1 MLQDVSRSHFRAG
14 WIGKAKEKL
23 CWRRVAGNSDII
35 KMPEYIRPLQKSKS
49 WASKICL
56 VTRMILSDTST
67 EKSLSSNS
75 ESNHHHHHSESAHPH
90 VHNEESLR
98 RLVNRLS
105 RIEGHIRG
113 IKTMVQENR
122 PCPEVLVQVAA
133 VRGALDRVAR
143 IILDE
148 HLTECIAR
156 AAKEGNIDSEIKELK
171 AALDRFL
178 P

>member
-1 MLQDVSRSHFRAG
+1 MS
-14 WIGKAKEKL
+14 GKDEYSL
-23 CWRRVAGNSDII
+23 DREVNHNH
-35 KMPEYIRPLQKSKS
+35 PE
-49 WASKICL
+49 
-56 VTRMILSDTST
+56 
-67 EKSLSSNS
+67 
-75 ESNHHHHHSESAHPH
+75 HHHGEGLSTHRH
-90 VHNEESLR
+90 VHDEESLR
-98 RLVNRLS
+98 RIVNRLS

-113 IKTMVQENR
+113 IKTMVQESR

-148 HLTECIAR
+148 HLTQCIAR
-156 AAKEGNIDSEIKELK
+156 AAQEGNIEVEIEELK

>member
-1 MLQDVSRSHFRAG
+1 M
-14 WIGKAKEKL
+14 
-23 CWRRVAGNSDII
+23 II
-35 KMPEYIRPLQKSKS
+35 
-49 WASKICL
+49 
-56 VTRMILSDTST
+56 SDTST
-67 EKSLSSNS
+67 DKSLPSSS
-75 ESNHHHHHSESAHPH
+75 PHHHDDKSAHPH
-90 VHNEESLR
+90 HHDEESMR

-105 RIEGHIRG
+105 RIEGHVRG

-148 HLTECIAR
+148 HLSECIAR
-156 AAKEGNIDSEIKELK
+156 AAKEGNIDTEIEELK